1 MSNGKEDSSELN
13 MKPEKRLQLVTIVG
27 LQPTQRSLDTAKS
40 RQADLAAYT
49 SVTSLR
55 CQFPKRSGKSEK
67 QKAERKLERLK
78 NFSNDECARL
88 DAMKIKILGNE
99 YDIDHNDRSWAK

>member
-1 MSNGKEDSSELN
+1 MSNGKEDSSGLN
-13 MKPEKRLQLVTIVG
+13 MKSKKRLQLVTSAG

-40 RQADLAAYT
+40 RQADLAAST

-67 QKAERKLERLK
+67 QKAEQRYRILK
-78 NFSNDECARL
+78 SFSMNECARL
-88 DAMKIKILGNE
+88 DAMKIKILGIE
-99 YDIDHNDRSWAK
+99 FDIDHNDRSWAK